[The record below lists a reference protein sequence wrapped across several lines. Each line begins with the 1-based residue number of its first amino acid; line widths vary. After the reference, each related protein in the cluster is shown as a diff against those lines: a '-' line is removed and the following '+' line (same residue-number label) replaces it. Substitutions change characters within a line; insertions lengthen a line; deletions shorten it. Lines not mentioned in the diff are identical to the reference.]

1 MVRLLC
7 RPGRRGTRLALALLL
22 LPGPLAGGPVV
33 ERILVHVNTRVVTQ
47 SQFDARVQT
56 AVVETGGRVEG
67 ERLEEL
73 KKTVL
78 GELVNEALL
87 EDRARDLDLVTSD
100 AEVEEQV
107 NRLKEANN
115 VTTEEQFQQ
124 ALAASGLTPE
134 RLREQLKRTLTVQRV
149 VGREVNSKVDLSDDA
164 LRLIYEN
171 EKETWRVPEKVHL
184 AEILVSRSGDG
195 SSAERR
201 AKEASEKLA
210 GGMKWDVAVT
220 LYSDGTTREKGGDL
234 GVVARGELVPELEAV
249 AFSLPVGG
257 VSDPVAARHGWHIL
271 RVLEKTPVSYKP
283 FAEVK
288 ADIFKREQETQ
299 FQKKLAEYLDK
310 LKRDAVI
317 SVAEDVRSYYTPPAP
332 DVPKEASPEA
342 AARDDA
348 SEAAP
353 AEGLAELP
361 EERDPERE
369 RGFEVTP
376 MAGFRFGGTAST
388 TYSEY
393 IESLD
398 VSAAPSFGLALELP
412 ILRTVNLEFLWSHQD
427 TELTASFRQEPPA
440 GYGEKLTHLNV
451 DTFHLGALWLLGREG
466 AAVRPYMDL
475 LFGLTI
481 LTPAPQF
488 STLTRFSGSL
498 GGGAKFRLSRAVGAR
513 LGIRFMPVYVNATS
527 TGYVTCD
534 PWYGCYTYYD
544 SNYLYQWDAYTGL
557 TYRF

>member
-7 RPGRRGTRLALALLL
+7 RPSRRGTRLALALLL
-22 LPGPLAGGPVV
+22 VSGPLAGGTLV

-47 SQFDARVQT
+47 SQFDARVQA

-67 ERLEEL
+67 ERLEQL
-73 KKTVL
+73 KKAVL

-171 EKETWRVPEKVHL
+171 EKETWRIPEKVHI

-210 GGMKWDVAVT
+210 GGMKWDVAVG

-257 VSDPVAARHGWHIL
+257 VSDPVAARHGWHIVK
-271 RVLEKTPVSYKP
+271 VLEKTPVSYKP

-299 FQKKLAEYLDK
+299 FQKKLAEYLEK

-317 SVAEDVRSYYTPPAP
+317 SVAEEARAYYTPPAP
-332 DVPKEASPEA
+332 EVPKEAAAGVAGEGDAGEPLEGGSEQPPE
-342 AARDDA
+342 RA
-348 SEAAP
+348 S
-353 AEGLAELP
+353 
-361 EERDPERE
+361 RRE

-376 MAGFRFGGTAST
+376 TAGFRIGGTAST

-398 VSAAPSFGLALELP
+398 VSEALSFGLTLEFP
-412 ILRTVNLEFLWSHQD
+412 ILRTVNLELFWSHQD
-427 TELTASFRQEPPA
+427 TELTASYRQEPPA

-451 DTFHLGALWLLGREG
+451 DTIHLGGLWLLGREG
-466 AAVRPYMDL
+466 AKVRPYMDL
-475 LFGLTI
+475 LFGVTI

-488 STLTRFSGSL
+488 STMTRFSGSI
-498 GGGAKFRLSRAVGAR
+498 GGGAKFRLSDALGAR

-527 TGYVTCD
+527 SGYTTCD

-544 SNYLYQWDAYTGL
+544 SNYLLQWDAYTGL